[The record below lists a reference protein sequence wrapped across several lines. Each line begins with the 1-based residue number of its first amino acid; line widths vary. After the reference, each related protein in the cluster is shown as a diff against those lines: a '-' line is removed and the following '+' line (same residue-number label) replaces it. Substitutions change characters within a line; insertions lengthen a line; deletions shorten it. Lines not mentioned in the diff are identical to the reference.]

1 MFPTP
6 FAALSCDESLRAVPR
21 PVVRPPPG
29 LSLPEEAGAIRP
41 PPGLYEPLNLRAAWQ
56 GDLVCETD
64 CSTTDASASG
74 PPSPATSDGIED
86 PRAQAASKVVV
97 QTAAGYVPGRILQQS
112 ITQGSHEAIP
122 LRLEDAVART
132 TTGSATCP
140 SLGSAGHWL
149 GLCKPCDFF
158 HRDRCTN
165 EAACKFCHL
174 CGPEE
179 CKRRKKQQQ
188 AMAKATTRRQ
198 KTIATL
204 TAFGAIHA

>member
-1 MFPTP
+1 
-6 FAALSCDESLRAVPR
+6 
-21 PVVRPPPG
+21 
-29 LSLPEEAGAIRP
+29 
-41 PPGLYEPLNLRAAWQ
+41 
-56 GDLVCETD
+56 
-64 CSTTDASASG
+64 
-74 PPSPATSDGIED
+74 
-86 PRAQAASKVVV
+86 V

-140 SLGSAGHWL
+140 SLGSAGHFL

-165 EAACKFCHL
+165 DAACKFCHL

-179 CKRRKKQQQ
+179 GRRRRKQKQ
-188 AMAKATTRRQ
+188 AMVKAAVRWQ
-198 KTIATL
+198 KANATMAGL
-204 TAFGAIHA
+204 GMTQA